1 MELQYLQKLK
11 ELENH
16 FITDNKQAMILST
29 FDEESICMTLNIFNK
44 FEYID
49 IQDKDFKSMQNTV
62 INNKLGTA
70 LIQLCSCFPSIEQTL
85 NQYINK
91 CLEIKHENSEISAT
105 LTIIKPLFSDLG
117 KINICFENIK
127 EIEIENFKK
136 ELKDGTPFTLSGA
149 KSMMRLGILT
159 MCIPVVVEI
168 LIEITYIIMKNVLT
182 NVGEVNV
189 DMNISFGIGIMFIVT
204 SLICRYGAE
213 QLGNKDTNN

>member
-136 ELKDGTPFTLSGA
+136 ELKD
-149 KSMMRLGILT
+149 
-159 MCIPVVVEI
+159 
-168 LIEITYIIMKNVLT
+168 
-182 NVGEVNV
+182 
-189 DMNISFGIGIMFIVT
+189 FI
-204 SLICRYGAE
+204 
-213 QLGNKDTNN
+213 